1 MALQAY
7 SQEGNQRIELVRCDA
22 LDGGIFNNQNIIK
35 LLGNVVF
42 RQGDALMYCDSAY
55 QYKSINKLEAF
66 SNIRIEQGDTLKLF
80 GDKLVY
86 EGEKRK
92 AVITGKVKLINQST
106 VLETN
111 LLDYYLSTRVA
122 NYYTGGVITDKDTRL
137 VSKSGRYEAFIA
149 TFYFKDQVVATDKDS
164 KIETDTL
171 IYQTGIRKAI
181 FVGPTRIY
189 DNDGVLY
196 AEDGEY
202 YLSTKVS
209 NFRGRVSMESG
220 SYFLSGD
227 SVNYDQLNQ
236 LGWAK
241 GNVKMISKSDQVTI
255 YGREARYNK
264 ITGITKVYGDPWMEN
279 LVSGDTL
286 FLSADS
292 LISIDRKVEKFRI
305 LLAYYGVRVFKSDLQ
320 GISDSLVYRFTD
332 STIHFYRKPVLWTDD
347 NQLSADSLHIQLAN
361 NKLDKMFMRF
371 NSFIISIDTLGYFN
385 QMAGRYMTSFFDSGR
400 ISRVEVRGNE
410 ESIYHALKEDT
421 ALMGLNKVVC
431 SDMNILFKDNEL
443 QTITFLR
450 QPDALFIPPKE
461 IKEEE
466 TRLRGFDWK
475 LSLRPD
481 KEAVLYRGRTRKSLD

>member
-1 MALQAY
+1 
-7 SQEGNQRIELVRCDA
+7 
-22 LDGGIFNNQNIIK
+22 
-35 LLGNVVF
+35 
-42 RQGDALMYCDSAY
+42 
-55 QYKSINKLEAF
+55 
-66 SNIRIEQGDTLKLF
+66 
-80 GDKLVY
+80 
-86 EGEKRK
+86 
-92 AVITGKVKLINQST
+92 
-106 VLETN
+106 
-111 LLDYYLSTRVA
+111 
-122 NYYTGGVITDKDTRL
+122 
-137 VSKSGRYEAFIA
+137 
-149 TFYFKDQVVATDKDS
+149 
-164 KIETDTL
+164 
-171 IYQTGIRKAI
+171 
-181 FVGPTRIY
+181 
-189 DNDGVLY
+189 
-196 AEDGEY
+196 
-202 YLSTKVS
+202 
-209 NFRGRVSMESG
+209 
-220 SYFLSGD
+220 
-227 SVNYDQLNQ
+227 
-236 LGWAK
+236 
-241 GNVKMISKSDQVTI
+241 MISKSDQVTI

-400 ISRVEVRGNE
+400 ISRVEVRGNG